1 MVSFESTKIYN
12 RYLNAY
18 KKWCQK
24 NQRPHESS
32 LDSYREYLKEKNKSC
47 GYIRNC
53 INTISK
59 MSHIPITNCA
69 SFCRKKLTVEEW
81 NQLKNFCKHN
91 YQRNELSLIILLIM
105 ETGLKIKNILSLTK
119 SNVENVVVNQEVIN
133 KRSVPKHALYI
144 FEYLLTLSYQIKADE
159 YLFRKKYH
167 TYLYGFK
174 KCQQYL
180 FPSKQYIS
188 FNGLYKKTL

>member
-1 MVSFESTKIYN
+1 MVSFESQKIYN
-12 RYLNAY
+12 RYINAY
-18 KKWCQK
+18 VKWCQK
-24 NQRPHESS
+24 NQRPCESS
-32 LDSYREYLKEKNKSC
+32 LDSYRDYLKEKNKSS

-59 MSHIPITNCA
+59 TSHIPTTNCTLL
-69 SFCRKKLTVEEW
+69 RREKLTVEEW
-81 NQLKNFCKHN
+81 DQLKSFCQHN
-91 YQRNELSLIILLIM
+91 YQRNEISLIILLIM
-105 ETGLKIKNILSLTK
+105 KTGLKVKTILSFTK
-119 SNVENVVVNQEVIN
+119 ADVENVVKQEVVN

-144 FEYLLTLSYQIKADE
+144 FEYLLTLSYQMKADE

-188 FNGLYKKTL
+188 FNGLYKKT